1 MRTMTMMMAVVA
13 ETRGIPCSLFISSI
27 TWGAQHIKRTIRMLT
42 CKCIPEGNVCIK
54 QPWDHN
60 TLAHTWFLS
69 VIIIKHSLT
78 LRDYTWWHEP
88 NDSGGDVFCCCCC
101 DAAFCCF
108 WRPRGITHT
117 HTQTAR
123 NCNPRILD
131 RTLSH
136 THGRTRA
143 RLRYTAWHNAVFLCY
158 IYLLLIITCALRW
171 EASVINIPVCVCV
184 CGSTAEHRK
193 IINNNSGGTASAVS
207 CAACC
212 ANMCVSLCG
221 AFNTLEP
228 RHTHTHTRAL
238 YIYIFTGA
246 HTRAHMHTR
255 TVFCRE
261 HSHTRTH
268 TLMMMVH

>member
-1 MRTMTMMMAVVA
+1 
-13 ETRGIPCSLFISSI
+13 
-27 TWGAQHIKRTIRMLT
+27 MLT

-88 NDSGGDVFCCCCC
+88 NDSGGDVFCCCCWCCC
-101 DAAFCCF
+101 DAAFCCC
-108 WRPRGITHT
+108 WWPRGITHT
-117 HTQTAR
+117 HTQTAH

-171 EASVINIPVCVCV
+171 EASVINIPVCVFVCV
-184 CGSTAEHRK
+184 VQRQSTEKSSTTTAAAQHRRYPVLHVVP
-193 IINNNSGGTASAVS
+193 T
-207 CAACC
+207 CACLSVAHSTHS
-212 ANMCVSLCG
+212 N
-221 AFNTLEP
+221 P
-228 RHTHTHTRAL
+228 DIRTHTHVH

-246 HTRAHMHTR
+246 RTRAHMHTR